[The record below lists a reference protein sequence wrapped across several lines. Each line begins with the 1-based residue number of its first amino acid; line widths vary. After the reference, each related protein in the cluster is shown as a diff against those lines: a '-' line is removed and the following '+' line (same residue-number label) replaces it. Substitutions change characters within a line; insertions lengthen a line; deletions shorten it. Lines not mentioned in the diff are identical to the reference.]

1 MTIKQQGGIFG
12 RNPTFSDLT
21 VSNALDATSATT
33 TLGTNTVIQ
42 TADSGVGPSS
52 SANELMVENADNAGI
67 TIATPDFKAGAIF
80 FGKPTGAALGRLQYN
95 HDGTGGYMRFFT
107 NNSEAARFNAAG
119 HLDMTNGHDG
129 NIILASGSGIDFSA
143 TSGTGTSELFD
154 DYEEGTFSPT
164 LRGATTDPTQSYLY
178 QFGRYTKIG
187 NRVYVSIVVGFQG
200 SGITPGSGNASID
213 GLPFAVPA
221 GIQYTSASSVEGRFW
236 QTTNLGAPTSGR
248 FEPGGTTISLW
259 VYENSG
265 GKVGSSTQANA
276 ADMDD
281 TARVYLSGFYE
292 V

>member
-12 RNPTFSDLT
+12 RNPTFNDLT
-21 VSNALDATSATT
+21 AGSGSSIKGSGENITFSVNRTDASTAGALVLRAANGNLSIDSDGADKDILIRTGGSTERARFY
-33 TLGTNTVIQ
+33 G
-42 TADSGVGPSS
+42 DSG
-52 SANELMVENADNAGI
+52 
-67 TIATPDFKAGAIF
+67 DFSIK
-80 FGKPTGAALGRLQYN
+80 
-95 HDGTGGYMRFFT
+95 
-107 NNSEAARFNAAG
+107 
-119 HLDMTNGHDG
+119 G
-129 NIILASGSGIDFSA
+129 NLVVDSGQGIDFSA

-187 NRVYVSIVVGFQG
+187 NRVYVSIVVGLQG
-200 SGITPGSGNASID
+200 AGITVGSGNASID
-213 GLPFAVPA
+213 GLPFAVPS
-221 GIQYTSASSVEGRFW
+221 GIQYTSACSVEGRFW

-265 GKVGSSTQANA
+265 GKAGSSTNANA